1 MPKKFI
7 KEKILFNQQKGFYF
21 PDGELRHSQAQELY
35 DEILQLQKEF
45 SSLIYLQKDLQRD
58 L

>member
-1 MPKKFI
+1 MPKKLI
-7 KEKILFNQQKGFYF
+7 KEKIHYNQQKGFYY
-21 PDGELRHSQAQELY
+21 PDSELSHSQAQELY